1 MPLALQYPSPYSIV
15 QRRDAIVETVCQSTP
30 LNIHFRRALVGNR
43 WEAWLH
49 LVRRLMDVQLTQRPD
64 QLCWKLTRNG
74 EFIVKSM
81 YLDVI
86 NSSSIPN
93 SKHVWHVKVPLR
105 VKMLMWFVHKQVI
118 LTKDNLIKRN

>member
-1 MPLALQYPSPYSIV
+1 AT
-15 QRRDAIVETVCQSTP
+15 VETVCQSTP

-105 VKMLMWFVHKQVI
+105 VKVFM
-118 LTKDNLIKRN
+118 